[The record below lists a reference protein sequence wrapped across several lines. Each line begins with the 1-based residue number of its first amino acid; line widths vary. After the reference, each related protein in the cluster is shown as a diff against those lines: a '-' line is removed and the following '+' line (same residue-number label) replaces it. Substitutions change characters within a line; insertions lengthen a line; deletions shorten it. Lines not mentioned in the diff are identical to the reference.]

1 MHPDLLLV
9 FVGGF
14 LGSAHC
20 VGMCGPFAIS
30 IGASSVAWRA
40 NFLRQV
46 VYSLG
51 RIATYTSVGAIAGYL
66 GLRLNTIFSTAVP
79 IQSLLALLAG
89 VLLIAQ
95 GLFAIGILRRK
106 KIAAQHACLMPRF
119 VSGFLLQPS
128 LGNAF
133 FAGVFTGFLPCGLVY
148 AFITMASATAT
159 MSGGWLTMLA
169 FGLGTTPIMLATGLG
184 SGLLTLAARRRLLQL
199 AGWCVLIAGTVSIA
213 RGVVFFE
220 AAAAAQ
226 SRSET
231 STSAD
236 AVLPLCPC
244 CR

>member
-1 MHPDLLLV
+1 MNPDLLLV

-30 IGASSVAWRA
+30 IGASSATWRA
-40 NFLRQV
+40 NLMRQV

-51 RIATYTSVGAIAGYL
+51 RIATYTSVGAIAGYM
-66 GLRLNTIFSTAVP
+66 GQRLNTIFSAAVP
-79 IQSLLALLAG
+79 IQSLLALLAC
-89 VLLIAQ
+89 VLLIGQ
-95 GLFAIGILRRK
+95 GLFAIGLLRRK
-106 KIAAQHACLMPRF
+106 TIAGQHACLMPRF
-119 VSGFLLQPS
+119 LSGFLLQPGLS
-128 LGNAF
+128 NAF

-148 AFITMASATAT
+148 AFLTLASATAT

-184 SGLLTLAARRRLLQL
+184 SGLLTLASRRRLLQF
-199 AGWCVLIAGTVSIA
+199 AGWCVLVAGTVSMA
-213 RGVVFFE
+213 RGVVFLE
-220 AAAAAQ
+220 AAASGQLQAA
-226 SRSET
+226 T
-231 STSAD
+231 SPSGD